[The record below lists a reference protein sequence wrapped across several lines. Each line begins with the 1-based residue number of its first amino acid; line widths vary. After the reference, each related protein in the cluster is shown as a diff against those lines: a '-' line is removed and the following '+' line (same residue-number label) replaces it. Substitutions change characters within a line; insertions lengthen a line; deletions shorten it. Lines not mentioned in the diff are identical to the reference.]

1 MGIIEFYKNKTVLV
15 TGGAGSIG
23 EALLRTLLKFNP
35 QHVVLIDNNEAA
47 TYDLEQDLRS
57 SRLSTFIADIR
68 DKERIEPLFEGADFV
83 FHLAALK
90 NLPMCESNP
99 YEAVKTNILGTE
111 NVIDICLRE
120 NVKKVVFAS
129 TGKAVQPTTVYGAS
143 KLLAERFITIANVH
157 RRDYGTRFASVR
169 FGNVLGSRGSVIPL
183 FRRQIERG
191 GPVTITHEDMVRP
204 GIVLSQ
210 ALKLITSV
218 GELARGGE
226 VFILK
231 MRLFRIAEIAKVMI
245 EELGPKYGHKYGAVK
260 TEMIGIKEGEKLAEQ
275 LITEREQQRTYETD
289 EMFVITPD
297 LKELADVRRF
307 YRDLAAKGE
316 IKPYVLRDPV
326 FANSVDIKR
335 VLKSLGYL

>member
-1 MGIIEFYKNKTVLV
+1 
-15 TGGAGSIG
+15 
-23 EALLRTLLKFNP
+23 
-35 QHVVLIDNNEAA
+35 
-47 TYDLEQDLRS
+47 
-57 SRLSTFIADIR
+57 
-68 DKERIEPLFEGADFV
+68 
-83 FHLAALK
+83 
-90 NLPMCESNP
+90 
-99 YEAVKTNILGTE
+99 
-111 NVIDICLRE
+111 
-120 NVKKVVFAS
+120 
-129 TGKAVQPTTVYGAS
+129 
-143 KLLAERFITIANVH
+143 
-157 RRDYGTRFASVR
+157 
-169 FGNVLGSRGSVIPL
+169 
-183 FRRQIERG
+183 
-191 GPVTITHEDMVRP
+191 
-204 GIVLSQ
+204 VLSQ